1 VSSAPTVDRSASRP
15 PRPDGPQRRPG
26 SAGFGWRYSAPL
38 LTGSSLNPINSSM
51 IATGLVGI
59 GVDFHKGPGTTATL
73 ISVLY
78 LCSAIMQP
86 TMGKL
91 ATLFGPRRVFLTG
104 VAILLLGGIVGAA
117 APAFGFLLV
126 SRALIGI
133 GTSAAYPTAMALV
146 RRRADEL
153 GTGVPSRVLG
163 NFSIASQVTLVI
175 GLPLGGVLA
184 GAFGWR
190 ALFLVNV
197 PLALFTLA
205 LTLYGVPKDTRP
217 VAGSGQ
223 RSLFTA
229 VDVPGIAL
237 FAGTIGCLLIFLAAL
252 SDPTWWLLAVSLVLG
267 TALVTWER
275 RAPKPLVD
283 VRMLARNSRL
293 LRTYVRQML
302 ASLGVYIALYGM
314 SQWMEDA
321 AHYSASQV
329 GLILLPLSA
338 ISVLI
343 ARLVSD
349 RGWVRV
355 PLTLTGVCLVATGVV
370 MFGITHSSGV
380 VALIGMSLLFG
391 LANGFSGY
399 ANQAALYTQSA
410 ADEIAVASG
419 LYRTF
424 VYFGAIFSSS
434 LIGIAFGHSATDRG
448 LHVIAWV
455 ICGIGVV
462 ITLMAALDRAI
473 PARADRA
480 AGDGSADAADSAD
493 RADGR
498 G

>member
-1 VSSAPTVDRSASRP
+1 MSSASTVHRSTP
-15 PRPDGPQRRPG
+15 PPQAAGRGP
-26 SAGFGWRYSAPL
+26 GFGWRYTAPL

-91 ATLFGPRRVFLTG
+91 ATIFGPRRVFLAG

-117 APAFGFLLV
+117 APSFGFLLV

-205 LTLYGVPKDTRP
+205 LTLYGVPKDGP
-217 VAGSGQ
+217 VPDRGPQ
-223 RSLFTA
+223 SLFTA

-237 FAGTIGCLLIFLAAL
+237 FAGTIGSLLIFLAGL
-252 SDPTWWLLAVSLVLG
+252 SDPDWWLLAASIVLG

-275 RAPKPLVD
+275 RAQRPLVD

-302 ASLGVYIALYGM
+302 ASLGVYVALYGL

-329 GLILLPLSA
+329 GLILLPLSG
-338 ISVLI
+338 ISVLV

-355 PLTLTGVCLVATGVV
+355 PLTLTGACLVATGVV
-370 MFGITHSSGV
+370 MFGITHTSGV
-380 VALIGMSLLFG
+380 LALIGMSLLFG

-410 ADEIAVASG
+410 AGEIAVASG

-434 LIGIAFGHSATDRG
+434 LIGIAFGHNATDHG

-455 ICGIGVV
+455 VCVIGAV

-473 PARADRA
+473 PARAESRN
-480 AGDGSADAADSAD
+480 
-493 RADGR
+493 
-498 G
+498 